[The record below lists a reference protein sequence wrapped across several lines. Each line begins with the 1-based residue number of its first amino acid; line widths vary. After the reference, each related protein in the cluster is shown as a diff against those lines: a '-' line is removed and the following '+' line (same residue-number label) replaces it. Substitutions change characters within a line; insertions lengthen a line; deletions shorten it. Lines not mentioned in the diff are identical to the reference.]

1 MRRMDLAFYFT
12 LDSIFRQQK
21 IYIIHY
27 ITYYTYNMNK
37 PVEQDE
43 MFPEAASSSTWEA
56 DEVSIF

>member
-1 MRRMDLAFYFT
+1 LIVF
-12 LDSIFRQQK
+12 LDNKKSIL
-21 IYIIHY
+21 YIHNI
-27 ITYYTYNMNK
+27 YTYNMNK